1 VPVVRISAV
10 NEKDDIIVKVE
21 IANRGSTPYQL
32 LEWNL
37 STEGL
42 PMKTVFRVYRGNQE
56 VFYKGILIKRRISES
71 DFITVNAGYTCTTEI
86 GLGQVY
92 DIRPKGRYRIHYET
106 VNERL
111 EGERVDRL
119 KSNVIVVK
127 RK

>member
-1 VPVVRISAV
+1 
-10 NEKDDIIVKVE
+10 
-21 IANRGSTPYQL
+21 
-32 LEWNL
+32 
-37 STEGL
+37 
-42 PMKTVFRVYRGNQE
+42 
-56 VFYKGILIKRRISES
+56 
-71 DFITVNAGYTCTTEI
+71 
-86 GLGQVY
+86 LGQVY